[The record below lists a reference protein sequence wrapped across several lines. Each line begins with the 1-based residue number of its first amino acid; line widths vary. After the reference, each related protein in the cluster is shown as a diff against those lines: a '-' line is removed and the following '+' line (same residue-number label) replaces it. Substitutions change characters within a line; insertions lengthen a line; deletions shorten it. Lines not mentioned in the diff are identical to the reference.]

1 MVKSWP
7 GFAGVFLVLAMM
19 VVACAGPGAGAA
31 QGVNQ
36 GNQARDFTLETLE
49 GDELSLR
56 DYRGNVVLVNFWATW
71 CAPCRDEIPDI
82 QATYEAYQ
90 DDGFVV
96 LGVNVEESRQQVEP
110 FVAALGMTYPVLLDE
125 TGQVLKMYRAIGLPM
140 SVILDQDGVIKVRHI
155 GYVTDAQL
163 ERYLAQLLPGGD

>member
-19 VVACAGPGAGAA
+19 VVACAGSGAGAA

-36 GNQARDFTLETLE
+36 GNRARDFTLETLE
-49 GDELSLR
+49 GDELSLW
-56 DYRGNVVLVNFWATW
+56 DYQGNVVLVNFWATW

-82 QATYEAYQ
+82 QATYETYQ

-140 SVILDQDGVIKVRHI
+140 SVILDQDGVIQVRHI
-155 GYVTDAQL
+155 GYVTAAQL

>member
-7 GFAGVFLVLAMM
+7 GFAGVWLVLAMM
-19 VVACAGPGAGAA
+19 VVACAGPGAEAA

-36 GNQARDFTLETLE
+36 GNRARDFTLETLE
-49 GDELSLR
+49 GAELSLQ

-140 SVILDQDGVIKVRHI
+140 SVILDRDGVIQVRHV
-155 GYVTDAQL
+155 GYVTAAQL